1 MIPTCFGLATKRMIW
16 QGWHVPSA
24 VIDDLPPSVQS
35 HLPLHAQEIY
45 RAAFN
50 SAWVQYAALGPMQ
63 RERTAHRVAW
73 AAVKH
78 KYEKAGDLWVPR
90 PSVV

>member
-1 MIPTCFGLATKRMIW
+1 MTRLIACLKRRRLPY
-16 QGWHVPSA
+16 QD
-24 VIDDLPPSVQS
+24 IDDLPPPVRT

-50 SAWVQYAALGPMQ
+50 NAWVQYAARSPLQ

-73 AAVKH
+73 AAVRH
-78 KYEKAGDLWVPR
+78 KYEKLGDQWVSR
-90 PSVV
+90 ELG